1 MLIKKIVNRELR
13 LKLLLLNM
21 ESSQSS
27 DQDIPDEYDEQ
38 WVFSSER
45 RIY

>member
-1 MLIKKIVNRELR
+1 MLINKMVNRELI

-27 DQDIPDEYDEQ
+27 DQTIVREFDEG
-38 WVFSSER
+38 
-45 RIY
+45 

>member
-21 ESSQSS
+21 ESSSQSS
-27 DQDIPDEYDEQ
+27 DQVIVREFDEK
-38 WVFSSER
+38 
-45 RIY
+45 